1 MAVNKKK
8 RIMIIESFR
17 TFNTRLFHAML
28 FDLVCLFVFIA
39 ISAYYYMYF
48 GRITEAYPLTINSG
62 TWYIISFALLSAV
75 AIVLY
80 AVNVTIFKRLVYKHT
95 LEKTQS
101 MKTWFKFSLI
111 WIIPWFVIF
120 VFIIQA
126 IKDEWRGGILFAFWL
141 LYVMLTA
148 IARVEMK
155 KKVKDTVFI
164 VFAKFFQLRTL
175 LAFVF
180 MAVIFLIAFI
190 VFGATYLLGQAV
202 FASAL
207 IFMVL
212 LYSAWARYYLSLVLK
227 NE

>member
-1 MAVNKKK
+1 
-8 RIMIIESFR
+8 
-17 TFNTRLFHAML
+17 ML
-28 FDLVCLFVFIA
+28 LDLLCFLIFVA

-62 TWYIISFALLSAV
+62 TWYLISFVLLSAV

-80 AVNVTIFKRLVYKHT
+80 AVNVTIFKRLVYKYT
-95 LEKTQS
+95 LEKTQD
-101 MKTWFKFSLI
+101 MKTWFRFSII
-111 WIIPWFVIF
+111 WIIPWFIIF

-164 VFAKFFQLRTL
+164 AFSKFFRFKTL
-175 LAFVF
+175 FAYLL
-180 MAVIFLIAFI
+180 MAIIFLIAFI
-190 VFGATYLLGQAV
+190 VFGATYLLGQAT

-207 IFMVL
+207 IFMFL
-212 LYSAWARYYLSLVLK
+212 LYSTWARYYLSLELEK
-227 NE
+227 